1 MVKND
6 SASCIKD
13 LSTFTCVHW
22 AYRPVLVHVC
32 MCIRTCVYTHPTHT
46 QTHFLQ
52 TPLSLRNYLLQLYP
66 LVGIPTKGSAR
77 LPCSDGSLREKGSH
91 VTHPSPPPGI
101 WATAAFQEA
110 LWAPAEHGGKA
121 LPPAATSGWHPRSS
135 AGGPGRSGRRQT
147 PAGAEP
153 G

>member
-1 MVKND
+1 MCQKSFHFCMCALGVQ
-6 SASCIKD
+6 ACACTCI
-13 LSTFTCVHW
+13 CVHTH
-22 AYRPVLVHVC
+22 VHVH
-32 MCIRTCVYTHPTHT
+32 TH
-46 QTHFLQ
+46 THFLPR
-52 TPLSLRNYLLQLYP
+52 PLSMRNYLFQLYP
-66 LVGIPTKGSAR
+66 LVGIPTKGSVR
-77 LPCSDGSLREKGSH
+77 LPCSDGSLGENGSH

-110 LWAPAEHGGKA
+110 LWAPAERGGKA

-135 AGGPGRSGRRQT
+135 AGGPGQSGRRQT